1 MAVQLPLTNWAA
13 VYFSGRRM
21 TMPPAG
27 ASVVQLGDRCHR
39 SLTGDDLLQGAKG
52 DHKRDIRLAIAGH
65 VRAAVREGGGVDGD
79 FQGATSVASTY
90 VSNEDVVV
98 HGRFF
103 CGFSFFQ
110 VFTSSKGCPLETVR
124 RTSTLMKASHRLVV
138 QPFPLYGRFLSSNHA
153 SLGDGWSGFYRLTLD

>member
-1 MAVQLPLTNWAA
+1 MAVQSLLTNWAA
-13 VYFSGRRM
+13 LYFSKRRM
-21 TMPPAG
+21 GGVACDT
-27 ASVVQLGDRCHR
+27 SVVQLRDGCHR
-39 SLTGDDLLQGAKG
+39 SLTGDDLLQGTEG
-52 DHKRDIRLAIAGH
+52 NHERDVRLPIAGH
-65 VRAAVREGGGVDGD
+65 VRAAVRKGGGVDGD

-138 QPFPLYGRFLSSNHA
+138 QPFPLYGRFLWSNHA
-153 SLGDGWSGFYRLTLD
+153 SLGDGWGGFYRLTLD

>member
-1 MAVQLPLTNWAA
+1 MAVQLLLTNWAA

-21 TMPPAG
+21 TALPG
-27 ASVVQLGDRCHR
+27 SASVVQLRDRCNR
-39 SLTGDDLLQGAKG
+39 SLTGNDLLQGTEG
-52 DHKRDIRLAIAGH
+52 DHKRDVRLAIAGH
-65 VRAAVREGGGVDGD
+65 VRAAVRKGSGVDGD
-79 FQGATSVASTY
+79 FQGATSVASTH

-138 QPFPLYGRFLSSNHA
+138 QPFPLYGRFLSSPHA
-153 SLGDGWSGFYRLTLD
+153 SLGDGWGGLYWLTLD

>member
-1 MAVQLPLTNWAA
+1 MAVQLLLTNWAA

-21 TMPPAG
+21 TALPG
-27 ASVVQLGDRCHR
+27 RASVVQLRDRCHR
-39 SLTGDDLLQGAKG
+39 SLTGDDLLQGTEG
-52 DHKRDIRLAIAGH
+52 DHKRDVRLAIAGH

-79 FQGATSVASTY
+79 FQGATGVASTH

-124 RTSTLMKASHRLVV
+124 RTSTLMKASLRLLVR
-138 QPFPLYGRFLSSNHA
+138 PFPLYGRFLSSSHA
-153 SLGDGWSGFYRLTLD
+153 SLGDGWSGFYRLSLD

>member
-1 MAVQLPLTNWAA
+1 MAVQLLLTNWAA

-21 TMPPAG
+21 SALPG
-27 ASVVQLGDRCHR
+27 SASVVQLRDRCNC
-39 SLTGDDLLQGAKG
+39 SLTGNDLLQGTEG
-52 DHKRDIRLAIAGH
+52 DHERDVRLAIAGH
-65 VRAAVREGGGVDGD
+65 VRAAVRKGGGVDGD
-79 FQGATSVASTY
+79 FQGATSVASTH

-124 RTSTLMKASHRLVV
+124 RTSTLMKASQRLVV
-138 QPFPLYGRFLSSNHA
+138 QPFPLYGRFLWSSHA
-153 SLGDGWSGFYRLTLD
+153 SLGDGWGGLYRLTPD

>member
-52 DHKRDIRLAIAGH
+52 DHKRDVRLAIAGH

-79 FQGATSVASTY
+79 FQGATGVASTH
-90 VSNEDVVV
+90 VSNENVVV

-138 QPFPLYGRFLSSNHA
+138 QPFPLYGRFLWSNHA
-153 SLGDGWSGFYRLTLD
+153 SLGNGWGGFYRLTLD